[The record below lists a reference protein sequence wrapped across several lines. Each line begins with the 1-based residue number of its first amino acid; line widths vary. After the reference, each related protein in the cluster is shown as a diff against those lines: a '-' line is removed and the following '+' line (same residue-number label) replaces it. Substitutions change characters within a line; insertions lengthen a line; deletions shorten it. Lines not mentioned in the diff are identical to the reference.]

1 MADKVA
7 DALGVGRQSVLHHL
21 RNLGVRKLIT
31 YHGRGRHA
39 AGMTPLDAARL
50 TIAVVGSPLV
60 KDSVATVE
68 EFGSLERD
76 WGRRGAHLRFAA
88 APVSDSR
95 GDETEPADEKERS
108 AARLEDF
115 LALRIDR
122 LRYGYPP
129 RADRYSFSVSERQSD
144 RLAAAALELCGS
156 PSPSIRARS
165 RWSGGARRPAGANGP
180 TSAAARCFPSF
191 TPRTS
196 FSSIPTCRC
205 SRRNTSASAL
215 SNALPSPVGDAG
227 TGVAAGEGPGPQ
239 RPRRKVR
246 LRCHGRDD
254 HARPVERFVASATRA
269 FSD

>member
-1 MADKVA
+1 MATSVEMADKVA

-68 EFGSLERD
+68 QFGSLERD

-88 APVSDSR
+88 APVSDTAATKPSR
-95 GDETEPADEKERS
+95 RTRRNDRRRGWRISWRCGSIGFGTAIRRAPTTIRSLCRS
-108 AARLEDF
+108 AS
-115 LALRIDR
+115 RIGSR
-122 LRYGYPP
+122 PP
-129 RADRYSFSVSERQSD
+129 RSNC
-144 RLAAAALELCGS
+144 AAPLRRR
-156 PSPSIRARS
+156 IRARS

-215 SNALPSPVGDAG
+215 SNASPSPC
-227 TGVAAGEGPGPQ
+227 
-239 RPRRKVR
+239 RRR
-246 LRCHGRDD
+246 RDRRCRG
-254 HARPVERFVASATRA
+254 
-269 FSD
+269 

>member
-1 MADKVA
+1 LATSVEMADKVA
-7 DALGVGRQSVLHHL
+7 DAFGVGRQSVLHHL

-31 YHGRGRHA
+31 YHGRARHA
-39 AGMTPLDAARL
+39 AGMTPVDAARL

-60 KDSVATVE
+60 KEVATVE
-68 EFGSLERD
+68 RFGSLERD

-129 RADRYSFSVSERQSD
+129 RADRNSFSVSERQSD
-144 RLAAAALELCGS
+144 RLAAAALELAA
-156 PSPSIRARS
+156 PLRRRIRARS

-196 FSSIPTCRC
+196 FSSIPTCR
-205 SRRNTSASAL
+205 
-215 SNALPSPVGDAG
+215 
-227 TGVAAGEGPGPQ
+227 
-239 RPRRKVR
+239 
-246 LRCHGRDD
+246 
-254 HARPVERFVASATRA
+254 
-269 FSD
+269 

>member
-68 EFGSLERD
+68 QFGSLERD

-88 APVSDSR
+88 APVSDTAATKPSR
-95 GDETEPADEKERS
+95 RTRRNDRRRGWRISWRCGSIGFGTAIRRAPTAIRSLCRSASRIGSRLPRSNCAAPLRRRSARVRGGPVALADRPGRTGRLLPRPDVSRRSHLGLLSRASRPAD
-108 AARLEDF
+108 ARDE
-115 LALRIDR
+115 I
-122 LRYGYPP
+122 
-129 RADRYSFSVSERQSD
+129 RQ
-144 RLAAAALELCGS
+144 
-156 PSPSIRARS
+156 RARF
-165 RWSGGARRPAGANGP
+165 RTHRP
-180 TSAAARCFPSF
+180 R
-191 TPRTS
+191 
-196 FSSIPTCRC
+196 
-205 SRRNTSASAL
+205 L
-215 SNALPSPVGDAG
+215 VGDAG